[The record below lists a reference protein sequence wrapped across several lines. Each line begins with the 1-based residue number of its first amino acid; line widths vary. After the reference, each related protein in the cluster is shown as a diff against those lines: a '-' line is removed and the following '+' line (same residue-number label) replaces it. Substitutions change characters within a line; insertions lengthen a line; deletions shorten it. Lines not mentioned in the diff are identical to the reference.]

1 MNDNF
6 AMLFEK
12 TVEKVF
18 GKPKTSI
25 YFAGYYDIN
34 KQTYRSILLVMCI
47 YEKNYNPITILRSF
61 YYKGKLNST
70 SFWRTTTIVW

>member
-34 KQTYRSILLVMCI
+34 KQTYRSIL
-47 YEKNYNPITILRSF
+47 
-61 YYKGKLNST
+61 
-70 SFWRTTTIVW
+70 